1 MVTFLHRALQQYKD
15 MCSQGSLWLLGSCP
29 YVAKEAS
36 EAWRGVDGLPG
47 LPGLPASPTPP
58 DVCWQT
64 GNICFPRPS
73 TQPRWCAD
81 MTSTWLDR
89 GCHTGIFHLVY
100 EACKLFT
107 YTCKCI
113 STTLELCF
121 PLYYH
126 VEAQCTKGKMFSKDE
141 VTCSRARWLCRS
153 TGLCA
158 LRTWAGHHP
167 PQVCQLITSPL
178 ASCEEKDKHRMT
190 SLTCRI

>member
-36 EAWRGVDGLPG
+36 EAWGGAEWMVCQVSQHPPHLQMYADKVAIFVSQDRPPSPDDVHTW
-47 LPGLPASPTPP
+47 PALGWIEAAILEFSIWCMRHVSCLLILANAFPP
-58 DVCWQT
+58 HW
-64 GNICFPRPS
+64 S
-73 TQPRWCAD
+73 SA
-81 MTSTWLDR
+81 S
-89 GCHTGIFHLVY
+89 
-100 EACKLFT
+100 
-107 YTCKCI
+107 
-113 STTLELCF
+113 LCTIM
-121 PLYYH
+121 
-126 VEAQCTKGKMFSKDE
+126 VEAQCTKGQTFSKDQ